1 MEIEETTMST
11 AVGVARIGPDSAG
24 IVMSPEEFDAIE
36 DHDED
41 YRYELIRG
49 VLVVTPIPLE
59 EEAHPNETLGGLLFL
74 YKEQHPLG
82 SALDLTLAE
91 RYVYLRDGRRRPDR
105 VIWAGL
111 GHFPDTKV
119 DAPSIAVEFVS
130 AGKHNWNRDYVL
142 KRAEYL
148 DLGIAEYWIVDRFS
162 RTMTVHRNLHDGP
175 VQIVVREG
183 EVYRTP
189 LLPGFE
195 LPLSRL
201 LQASDECHNLA

>member
-1 MEIEETTMST
+1 MST
-11 AVGVARIGPDSAG
+11 AVEVEVAEIGPGSAG
-24 IVMSPEEFDAIE
+24 ILMSPDEFDAIE
-36 DHDED
+36 EYDED
-41 YRYELIRG
+41 YRYELIHG

-59 EEAHPNETLGGLLFL
+59 EEAHPNETLGGLLFV

-91 RYVYLRDGRRRPDR
+91 RYVYLRDSRRRPDR
-105 VIWAGL
+105 VIWSGL
-111 GHFPDTKV
+111 GHFPDSKV
-119 DAPSIAVEFVS
+119 EVPTIAVEFVS
-130 AGKHNWNRDYVL
+130 AGRRNRNRDYVV

-148 DLGIAEYWIVDRFS
+148 DLGIAEYWIVDRFG
-162 RTMTVHRNLHDGP
+162 RTMTVHRNLPDGP

-201 LQASDECHNLA
+201 LQASDECNKPA